1 MAQEGRIF
9 KQEPRLSPLE
19 YAAEQPDIDDN
30 SDSEE
35 QAVVL
40 LKEKFQVV

>member
-1 MAQEGRIF
+1 MAHEGGIF
-9 KQEPRLSPLE
+9 KQEPRLDLE

-35 QAVVL
+35 
-40 LKEKFQVV
+40 

>member
-1 MAQEGRIF
+1 MHGKRRRNFPARA
-9 KQEPRLSPLE
+9 KATSSNLE

-35 QAVVL
+35 
-40 LKEKFQVV
+40 

>member
-1 MAQEGRIF
+1 MAHEGGIFQQEL
-9 KQEPRLSPLE
+9 RLPPLE

-35 QAVVL
+35 
-40 LKEKFQVV
+40 